1 MSRYGNMGVKRCVI
15 TSGMQT
21 NAIKQHMNGFNGL
34 KFKNIYFQNF
44 LSQVQPTSQTLHVAA
59 SDVLTQFI
67 LDCTSINLDDSIRV
81 PAHNPGIDKLFQVS
95 RDWCFALSNERSRLL
110 YKENK
115 KK

>member
-1 MSRYGNMGVKRCVI
+1 MGQNMILYDTGGGGVWRGAKLYYIILERPLNTV
-15 TSGMQT
+15 
-21 NAIKQHMNGFNGL
+21 A
-34 KFKNIYFQNF
+34 
-44 LSQVQPTSQTLHVAA
+44 QVQPTSQILHVAA